1 MVWVEANIAILSIL
15 IVAVL
20 GRANSVAAA
29 ACFLLIF
36 RLLNIDSFIF
46 PYLEK
51 NGLFWGLVILTASIL
66 IPIASGRITLLN
78 IRKIFT
84 SWVGILA
91 LLLSLFTTYL
101 SGLGLEY
108 LTVDGRSDIMPA
120 LILGAVI
127 AAAFLKGVP
136 VGPLVTSGLLAL
148 FLKLIKKY

>member
-1 MVWVEANIAILSIL
+1 MEANIAILSIL
-15 IVAVL
+15 VIAVL

-36 RLLNIDSFIF
+36 RLLNIDNFIF
-46 PYLEK
+46 PWLEK

-66 IPIASGRITLLN
+66 IPIASGRITLLD
-78 IRKIFT
+78 IRKNFT

-101 SGLGLEY
+101 SGLGLQY
-108 LTVDGRSDIMPA
+108 LTIEGRSDIMPA

-127 AAAFLKGVP
+127 AAAFFKGVP

-148 FLKLIKKY
+148 FLKLIHKY